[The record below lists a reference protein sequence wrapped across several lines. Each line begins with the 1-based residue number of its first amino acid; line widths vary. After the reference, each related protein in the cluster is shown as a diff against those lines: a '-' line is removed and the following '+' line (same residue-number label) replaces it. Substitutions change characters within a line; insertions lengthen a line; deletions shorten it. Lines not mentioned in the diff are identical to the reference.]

1 MSVIESVWKGITYR
15 GGVGHWAWLLH
26 RIAGVGIV
34 LFLALH
40 ILDIFLTAFGPE
52 VFEKLLF
59 IYHSIFFKPFIIILV
74 FGVTYHALNGLRLIL
89 IDFWPGFMTERHK
102 SAWYAAVVISLI
114 VTFINIVVM
123 L

>member
-26 RIAGVGIV
+26 RVAGVGV
-34 LFLALH
+34 ALFLTLH
-40 ILDIFLTAFGPE
+40 ILDIFLISFGEE

-59 IYHSIFFKPFIIILV
+59 IYHSLLFKPFIVLLV

-89 IDFWPGFMTERHK
+89 IDFWPGVMTEYHK
-102 SAWYAAVVISLI
+102 PAWYAAVAISVV
-114 VTFINIVVM
+114 VTLINIVVM